1 MDRRTSWCAGPP
13 PSSSFDSVVD
23 PGEPQTSGG
32 GGGDVAA
39 ASLTLGAA
47 VGVFGLV
54 FGVGAVAAGGSVL
67 QACVMSLLVF
77 TGASQFSAVSVVAAG
92 GGTSAALG
100 GAMVLAA
107 RNAVYGL
114 AMSRVITGSLARRA
128 VAAQLTI
135 DESTAMASVQH
146 DLGRQAPGLLD
157 HRGDGVRLL
166 EHWRR
171 SIGALIGSAIEPETY
186 GLDVAFPAGF
196 RRHGRA
202 PPAPPLG
209 TGRGDARGSDLPRAH
224 PVHTVGVPIL
234 CSSAAVLVGLRA
246 PDAAHPDDLPDEGV
260 IV

>member
-1 MDRRTSWCAGPP
+1 M
-13 PSSSFDSVVD
+13 VD
-23 PGEPQTSGG
+23 PDEQGNSGG
-32 GGGDVAA
+32 TRGDVAA

-92 GGTSAALG
+92 GSTSAALG

-114 AMSRVITGSLARRA
+114 AMSRVITGSFARRA

-135 DESTAMASVQH
+135 DESTAMASVQP
-146 DLGRQAPGLLD
+146 DPVAK
-157 HRGDGVRLL
+157 
-166 EHWRR
+166 RR
-171 SIGALIGSAIEPETY
+171 AFWITGATVYVCWNMATLIGALIGSAIEPETY

-196 RRHGRA
+196 VAMVAPHLRHR
-202 PPAPPLG
+202 LG
-209 TGRGDARGSDLPRAH
+209 LIAAMLGGAICLVLIPFTP
-224 PVHTVGVPIL
+224 VGVPIL

-246 PDAAHPDDLPDEGV
+246 PDAAHPDDIPDEGV